1 MDADQKARI
10 AANKAAALAKLAAK
24 KKRKPHQE
32 KTQSK
37 KPRTADDCDTCGA
50 LADAAFRTAF
60 SIQTCNACRR
70 RDPSL
75 DLLNATDAARTYLLP
90 QATLKCL
97 PTLERANPRQPTW
110 TPMRLFLRRHLVEH
124 AHRRWGDEA
133 GLEAERK
140 RRAAAKVKRDDAKAK
155 DFFTSS

>member
-1 MDADQKARI
+1 MDAEQKQRI

-24 KKRKPHQE
+24 KKRKSEQE
-32 KTQSK
+32 TTQPK
-37 KPRTADDCDTCGA
+37 RPRTADDCDTCGA

-110 TPMRLFLRRHLVEH
+110 TPMRLFLRRHLVDH
-124 AHRRWGDEA
+124 ANRRWGDEA

-155 DFFTSS
+155 DFFS

>member
-1 MDADQKARI
+1 MDADQKQRI

-24 KKRKPHQE
+24 KKRKSSDPAA
-32 KTQSK
+32 TQPK
-37 KPRTADDCDTCGA
+37 KPRTADDCGTCGG
-50 LADAAFRTAF
+50 LADASFRAAF
-60 SIQTCNACRR
+60 SISKCNACRR

-97 PTLERANPRQPTW
+97 PTLERENPRQPTW
-110 TPMRLFLRRHLVEH
+110 TPMRLFLRRHLVDH
-124 AHRRWGDEA
+124 ANRRWGDA
-133 GLEAERK
+133 DGLEAERK

-155 DFFTSS
+155 DFFS

>member
-1 MDADQKARI
+1 MDANQKARI

-24 KKRKPHQE
+24 KRRKSDQE

-37 KPRTADDCDTCGA
+37 KPRTDNDCATCGG
-50 LADAAFRTAF
+50 LADAAFRAAF
-60 SIQTCNACRR
+60 SISTCNACRR

-97 PTLERANPRQPTW
+97 PTLERENPRQPTW

-155 DFFTSS
+155 DFFS

>member
-24 KKRKPHQE
+24 KKRKSDQE
-32 KTQSK
+32 AAQSK

-124 AHRRWGDEA
+124 ANRRWGDA
-133 GLEAERK
+133 DGLEAERK

-155 DFFTSS
+155 VFFS

>member
-24 KKRKPHQE
+24 KKRKSDETSSQQ
-32 KTQSK
+32 KR
-37 KPRTADDCDTCGA
+37 PRTADDCDTCGG
-50 LADAAFRTAF
+50 LADAAFRAAF
-60 SIQTCNACRR
+60 SISTCNACRR

-97 PTLERANPRQPTW
+97 PTLERENPRQPTW

-124 AHRRWGDEA
+124 ANRRWGDEA
-133 GLEAERK
+133 GLEAERR

-155 DFFTSS
+155 DFFS

>member
-1 MDADQKARI
+1 MDADQKQRI

-24 KKRKPHQE
+24 KKRKSDQE
-32 KTQSK
+32 KTQPK
-37 KPRTADDCDTCGA
+37 KPRTADDCATCGA
-50 LADAAFRTAF
+50 LADAAFRAAF
-60 SIQTCNACRR
+60 SISTCNACRR

-75 DLLNATDAARTYLLP
+75 DLLNATDAAKTYLLP

-97 PTLERANPRQPTW
+97 PTLERENPRQPTW

-124 AHRRWGDEA
+124 ANRRWGDEA
-133 GLEAERK
+133 GLEAERR

-155 DFFTSS
+155 DFFS

>member
-24 KKRKPHQE
+24 KKRKSDQE
-32 KTQSK
+32 KKQCR
-37 KPRTADDCDTCGA
+37 KPRTADDCGTCGA
-50 LADAAFRTAF
+50 LADAALRTAF

-97 PTLERANPRQPTW
+97 PTLERENPRQPTW

-124 AHRRWGDEA
+124 ANRRWGDEA

-155 DFFTSS
+155 DFFS

>member
-1 MDADQKARI
+1 MDTEQKQRI

-24 KKRKPHQE
+24 KKRKSNQE
-32 KTQSK
+32 TTQPK
-37 KPRTADDCDTCGA
+37 RPRTADDCDTCGA

-110 TPMRLFLRRHLVEH
+110 TPMRLFLRRHLVDH
-124 AHRRWGDEA
+124 ANRRWGDEA

-140 RRAAAKVKRDDAKAK
+140 RRAAAKVKRDDSKAK
-155 DFFTSS
+155 DFFS

>member
-10 AANKAAALAKLAAK
+10 AANKAAALAKLSTR
-24 KKRKPHQE
+24 KRKSEEAAAAPP
-32 KTQSK
+32 KR
-37 KPRTADDCDTCGA
+37 PRTADDCDTCGG

-60 SIQTCNACRR
+60 SIQTCGACRR

-90 QATLKCL
+90 QSTLKECGL

-124 AHRRWGDEA
+124 ADRRWGDA
-133 GLEAERK
+133 DGLEAERR
-140 RRAAAKVKRDDAKAK
+140 RRAAAKVTRDDKKAK
-155 DFFTSS
+155 SFV

>member
-24 KKRKPHQE
+24 KKRKSDQE
-32 KTQSK
+32 TTQPK
-37 KPRTADDCDTCGA
+37 RPRTADDCDTCGA

-75 DLLNATDAARTYLLP
+75 DLLNATIAAQRR
-90 QATLKCL
+90 
-97 PTLERANPRQPTW
+97 TLEALKATGQPS
-110 TPMRLFLRRHLVEH
+110 P
-124 AHRRWGDEA
+124 GDTLPFGELTA
-133 GLEAERK
+133 FVGFDEYNAEAERYS
-140 RRAAAKVKRDDAKAK
+140 
-155 DFFTSS
+155 TGE

>member
-1 MDADQKARI
+1 MDANQKARI

-24 KKRKPHQE
+24 KKRKSSDQE
-32 KTQSK
+32 KTQPK
-37 KPRTADDCDTCGA
+37 KPRTADDCATCGG

-97 PTLERANPRQPTW
+97 PTLERENPRQPTW
-110 TPMRLFLRRHLVEH
+110 TPMRLFLRRHLVDH
-124 AHRRWGDEA
+124 ANRRWGDEA

-155 DFFTSS
+155 DFFS

>member
-24 KKRKPHQE
+24 KKRKSDQE
-32 KTQSK
+32 ATTKK
-37 KPRTADDCDTCGA
+37 KPRTADDCDTCGG
-50 LADAAFRTAF
+50 LADAAFRAAF

-110 TPMRLFLRRHLVEH
+110 TPMRLFLRRHLVDH
-124 AHRRWGDEA
+124 ANRRWGDEA

-155 DFFTSS
+155 DFFS

>member
-1 MDADQKARI
+1 MDANQKARI

-24 KKRKPHQE
+24 KKRKSDQE
-32 KTQSK
+32 KTRPK
-37 KPRTADDCDTCGA
+37 KPRTDNDCATCGA

-60 SIQTCNACRR
+60 SIQTCNACWR

-97 PTLERANPRQPTW
+97 PTLERENPRQPTW
-110 TPMRLFLRRHLVEH
+110 TPMRLFLRRHLVDH

-133 GLEAERK
+133 GLEAERR

-155 DFFTSS
+155 DFFS

>member
-1 MDADQKARI
+1 MDTDQKARI

-24 KKRKPHQE
+24 KKRKSDE
-32 KTQSK
+32 AATQSK

-97 PTLERANPRQPTW
+97 PTLERENPRQPTW

-155 DFFTSS
+155 DFFS

>member
-1 MDADQKARI
+1 M
-10 AANKAAALAKLAAK
+10 
-24 KKRKPHQE
+24 
-32 KTQSK
+32 
-37 KPRTADDCDTCGA
+37 
-50 LADAAFRTAF
+50 
-60 SIQTCNACRR
+60 
-70 RDPSL
+70 
-75 DLLNATDAARTYLLP
+75 NATDAARTYLLP

-97 PTLERANPRQPTW
+97 PTLERENPRQPTW

-155 DFFTSS
+155 DFFS

>member
-24 KKRKPHQE
+24 KKRKSDE
-32 KTQSK
+32 ASTQQK
-37 KPRTADDCDTCGA
+37 RPRTADDCDTCGA

-124 AHRRWGDEA
+124 ANRRWGDEA

-155 DFFTSS
+155 DFFS